1 MYVCIQYRSL
11 FRVRRSSS
19 AVTIGSHIVTAQRGT
34 VTSIVNMYIAFR
46 FVESLSSP
54 DETRLEEYLLSV
66 PGIKTTPVANA
77 SQIINVCL
85 NIDVRK
91 LIALV
96 NLCKIVGIND

>member
-1 MYVCIQYRSL
+1 MYVCIHYRSL
-11 FRVRRSSS
+11 FRGRRSSS
-19 AVTIGSHIVTAQRGT
+19 AVPKGSHIIVTAQRGT
-34 VTSIVNMYIAFR
+34 VTSIVNIYIAFR

-66 PGIKTTPVANA
+66 PGIKTTPVADA
-77 SQIINVCL
+77 SQIIYVRL

-96 NLCKIVGIND
+96 NLCV